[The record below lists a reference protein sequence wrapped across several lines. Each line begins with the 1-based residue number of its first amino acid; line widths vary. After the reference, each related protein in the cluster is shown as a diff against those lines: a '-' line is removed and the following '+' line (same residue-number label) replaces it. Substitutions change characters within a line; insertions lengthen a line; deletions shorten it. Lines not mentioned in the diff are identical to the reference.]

1 MQSRDVTGYHAT
13 ALHDRWELR
22 DASGRLVAAGMA
34 DGIVDSLRWIVAVSP
49 CFGERYEAQKKI
61 SGFLLHNSSH
71 ETNIGASRG

>member
-1 MQSRDVTGYHAT
+1 MRAHRLTGYHAT
-13 ALHDRWELR
+13 ALPDRWELR
-22 DASGRLVAAGMA
+22 DASGRLVAAGRA

-61 SGFLLHNSSH
+61 VRFPLHNSSH